1 MNLKQLSIL
10 IVLVIVLGGAGLFL
24 HQRNTA
30 SWQASDRVGD
40 EKLLGQFP
48 LNEVAQITIKQAS
61 GELNLVKGDDVWK
74 VRDRANYPAS
84 FSEIQELLR
93 KMWELKGVQRVKVG
107 PSQFARLDLVAPA
120 PGKGTN
126 TGTLVEFKD
135 KGGKVVK
142 SLLLGKKHMRQGAA
156 PNPMGMDEGGFPDGR
171 YVMVTDAGAAQN
183 VWVIGD
189 ALANVEAK
197 PEQWLQKDFV
207 KVEKIQSVNVEFP
220 EGTNS
225 WKLTR
230 DTEGGELKLADKKA
244 GEELD
249 ASKAAG
255 AGNALGFANFS
266 DVVAPDAKPESL
278 GLDKP
283 ITATLT
289 TFDHFTYVVQ
299 IGKGTNDESYPIR
312 ISVNADLAKERVAG
326 KDEKKEDKDKL
337 DKAFKDSQEKLQEKL
352 KQEKAFEKWTY
363 VVSKWTV
370 DPLLKTRAEL
380 MAAPKKPDAAP
391 NTTNATNAIP
401 PAAAGMDPDTLP
413 DVLKAP
419 AGEAPAQ

>member
-30 SWQASDRVGD
+30 SWQASDRAGD

-48 LNEVAQITIKQAS
+48 LNDVAQITVKQAA
-61 GELNLVKGDDVWK
+61 GELNLIKREDSWK
-74 VRDRANYPAS
+74 VGERANYPAS

-107 PSQFARLDLVAPA
+107 PSQLARLELVAPA
-120 PGKGTN
+120 AGKGTN
-126 TGTLVEFKD
+126 GGTLVEFKD
-135 KGGKVVK
+135 KGGKVIK
-142 SLLLGKKHMRQGAA
+142 SLLLGKKHMRQGQGAS
-156 PNPMGMDEGGFPDGR
+156 PMGMDEGGWPDGR
-171 YVMVTDAGAAQN
+171 FVMVADAGTAQN
-183 VWVIGD
+183 VWVIAD
-189 ALANVEAK
+189 PLANVEAK

-207 KVEKIQSVNVEFP
+207 KVEKLQSVNVEFP
-220 EGTNS
+220 VATNN

-230 DTEGGELKLADKKA
+230 ETEGGELKLADKKA

-255 AGNALGFANFS
+255 AGNALGFANFT
-266 DVVAPDAKPESL
+266 DVVLPDAKPESL

-299 IGKGTNDESYPIR
+299 IGKGTNDESFPIHV
-312 ISVNADLAKERVAG
+312 SVSADLPKDRVAG
-326 KDEKKEDKDKL
+326 KDEKKEDKEKL

-352 KQEKAFEKWTY
+352 KQEKALEKWTF

-380 MAAPKKPDAAP
+380 MAPPKKADAAP
-391 NTTNATNAIP
+391 
-401 PAAAGMDPDTLP
+401 AAKTSGAGVADP
-413 DVLKAP
+413 DVLPDALNVPGSDDTP
-419 AGEAPAQ
+419 AK